1 MPKNPSKTK
10 NASRAQAPVATTK
23 SASII
28 ALLRRNN
35 GATIAELT
43 KATSWQAHSIRGFM
57 SGTLKKKQGV
67 LINSDQ
73 EEGKPRRYFIDGGDR

>member
-1 MPKNPSKTK
+1 MPKTAYKPQK
-10 NASRAQAPVATTK
+10 PVTTTK
-23 SASII
+23 AAKII
-28 ALLRRNN
+28 GLLLRNN

-67 LINSDQ
+67 LIKSDQ
-73 EEGKPRRYFIDGGDR
+73 EEGEPRRYFIDGGDR

>member
-1 MPKNPSKTK
+1 MPKTASKPQK
-10 NASRAQAPVATTK
+10 PVTTTK
-23 SASII
+23 AAKII
-28 ALLRRNN
+28 GLLQRNN

-43 KATSWQAHSIRGFM
+43 KATGWQAHSIRGFM